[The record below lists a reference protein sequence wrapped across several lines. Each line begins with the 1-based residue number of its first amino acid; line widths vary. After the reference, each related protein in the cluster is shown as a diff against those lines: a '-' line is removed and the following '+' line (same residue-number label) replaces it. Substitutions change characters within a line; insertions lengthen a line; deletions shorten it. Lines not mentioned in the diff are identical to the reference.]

1 MTIFGFST
9 VIYVEQK
16 RSLSNGW
23 LMFNSACI
31 ESEKNPFQPQSASAA
46 IQVEIWFSLSW
57 IHLSMI

>member
-46 IQVEIWFSLSW
+46 IQVEI
-57 IHLSMI
+57 